1 MQRVFFSE
9 MSNMIQEYYGEKDI
23 VDMDTMER
31 LPYRSESSNTST
43 SGYSTGPWNSP
54 ASGYSPAQS
63 PTSALPAEFSTLN
76 VISHSISQYE
86 QQQPMVF
93 TQPYNTTQLTQ
104 VSGAGN
110 YDEFNGKMKYEAR
123 LEITEEP
130 MEKFRFRY
138 ISEMHGTHGS
148 LNGANSQRTPKTF
161 PEVRLVDYK
170 GPAIIRCSLFQANL
184 ESPHSHQ
191 LVIRKDDDDVCDP
204 HDVKVGELGYYAKFA
219 NMGIIHTAKKFILGE
234 LLKKK
239 RRRLIFELGGR
250 ELTTKEEQEIHKQT
264 EKEAKDMNLNQVRLC
279 YEAFRVEDNGTY
291 VPIAAPVYSRLI
303 NNRKSAQTGD
313 LRITRLSICT
323 GSVLGNED
331 LILLVEKVSKKN
343 IKVRFYEMNDDDGEI
358 WEAFAQFRES
368 DVHHQYAI
376 VCKTPPYKDRDI
388 DRSVEVFIELVRPSD
403 DERSYPPVT
412 FRYKPRDAVV
422 SRKRKRTC
430 STTSSRS
437 NSNLSSGDL
446 PKTVHEQS
454 KILTSAEMMEELE
467 RLLQD
472 NDLKKKL
479 SNYSDDMNLNDLIQ
493 TLDGGCIEKDGGGGS
508 GIGEGSKIMHYKKKL
523 IEKKTMDNYSYAPG
537 INQPTSG
544 TLSPYLQRISKI
556 YLDVRNTKPIASETV
571 KHSAAEQITKI
582 FHEHLDSSDNG
593 DSIMHEV
600 VLADNNKSAMQ
611 LCHILTYFN
620 IQNLLNALLNSNG
633 QTALHYACLYNRAQ
647 YIRPLTTLGCRA
659 NLQDNQGNTPI
670 HIAVREKYSKC
681 LESFIN
687 ANIVLQLNILND
699 DGFTPLHLAIRDN
712 NYDMAIKML
721 RHDKTIAAVA
731 NSKDGSNA
739 LHMVVQQ
746 QHLPLVE
753 LILETQNKAS
763 ILKAHNA
770 AGYTSY
776 DLAKQLAVGNK
787 SGQEILNA
795 LQNYYKDEDM
805 NSVINVMNEMIDETE
820 EYDRKLVIKEE
831 EATSSSTEDED
842 EENDDEPMLQTSE
855 IKIEEP
861 LDKSTVKMALNNADT
876 FQKLSLLINKS
887 DKWKILAQILDIE
900 CDFFKSAEG
909 VLNWIK
915 RHFDE
920 IDFQLFSLAL
930 EELDKNLLDII
941 RTS

>member
-1 MQRVFFSE
+1 
-9 MSNMIQEYYGEKDI
+9 MINEYYVEKDI

-31 LPYRSESSNTST
+31 VPYRSESSNTST

-63 PTSALPAEFSTLN
+63 PASALPAEFSTLN
-76 VISHSISQYE
+76 VVSSHSMSHYE
-86 QQQPMVF
+86 QQQPMAF
-93 TQPYNTTQLTQ
+93 TQPYNTQSQ
-104 VSGAGN
+104 FGQMSHAGN
-110 YDEFNGKMKYEAR
+110 GNHGGDFNDKMKYEAR

-148 LNGANSQRTPKTF
+148 LNGANSQRNPKTF
-161 PEVRLVDYK
+161 PEVRLVDYR

-219 NMGIIHTAKKFILGE
+219 NMGIIHTAKKFIMGE

-239 RRRLIFELGGR
+239 RRRLILELGGR

-279 YEAFRVEDNGTY
+279 YEAFRVEENGTY

-403 DERSYPPVT
+403 DERSFPPVT
-412 FRYKPRDAVV
+412 FRYKPRDAVI

-437 NSNLSSGDL
+437 NSNISSGDL

-479 SNYSDDMNLNDLIQ
+479 SSYSDDMNLSDLIH
-493 TLDGGCIEKDGGGGS
+493 TLDGGGRLERDGSGGGD
-508 GIGEGSKIMHYKKKL
+508 GERSEIMHYKKKS
-523 IEKKTMDNYSYAPG
+523 IEKKTMDNYSHAPD
-537 INQPTSG
+537 INQPTTG

-556 YLDVRNTKPIASETV
+556 YVDVRNEKPIANETV

-582 FHEHLDSSDNG
+582 FNEHLDNSDNG

-611 LCHILTYFN
+611 LCHILTYFK
-620 IQNLLNALLNSNG
+620 IQDLLNTLLNSNG

-647 YIRPLTTLGCRA
+647 YMRPLITLGCRA
-659 NLQDNQGNTPI
+659 NLQDNQGNTSI
-670 HIAVREKYSKC
+670 HIAVREKYLKC

-687 ANIVLQLNILND
+687 ANIILQLNILND

-712 NYDMAIKML
+712 NYEMAIKML
-721 RHDKTIAAVA
+721 RHDRTIAAVA
-731 NSKDGSNA
+731 NNKDGGNA

-753 LILETQNKAS
+753 IILETQNKVS
-763 ILKAHNA
+763 ILKAQNA
-770 AGYTSY
+770 AGYTPY
-776 DLAKQLAVGNK
+776 DLAKELSIGSK
-787 SGQEILNA
+787 SGQQILSA
-795 LQNYYKDEDM
+795 LQNHYTDDEM
-805 NSVINVMNEMIDETE
+805 SVVTNAIKEMVNEREE

-831 EATSSSTEDED
+831 EATSSSTDDED

-855 IKIEEP
+855 IKIEES
-861 LDKSTVKMALNNADT
+861 LDKCTLKIALNNANT
-876 FQKLSLLINKS
+876 FQKLSLIMNKA
-887 DKWKILAQILDIE
+887 DKWKLLAQILDIE
-900 CDFFKSAEG
+900 YDFFESAEG
-909 VLNWIK
+909 VLNWLK
-915 RHFDE
+915 RHLDD
-920 IDFQLFSLAL
+920 IDLQLFSLAL
-930 EELDKNLLDII
+930 DELDKTLLDII
-941 RTS
+941 RTSS